1 MDIVVRG
8 LGFHV
13 PARVV
18 TNADLEA
25 MVETSDEWIVT
36 RTGIRERHVVSEGE
50 AASDLA
56 IPAAEQALAEAGL
69 TARDVTH
76 VVVATFTPDLVCPNC
91 ATTLAH
97 KMGMQGVMAIDVNAA
112 CSGYLNALQ
121 VGRGLACLVEKAVV
135 LVFGVDVLT
144 SRTNWEDRTT
154 CVLFGDGA
162 GAAVLTRAT
171 GSENEGLILGMEFC
185 CDGGVGESLTVIG
198 GGSRHPYRAGHVVG
212 PEYFVQ
218 MNGREVFKHAVRNM
232 DSICNKVL
240 ENCGKTLDEVDL
252 FIPHQANL
260 RIIEALGDRMGVPR
274 EKVFVNVDRFG
285 NTSAASVALAMG
297 EARRMG
303 RIKKGDLVLLTT
315 FGGGLTWGAGL
326 VQY

>member
-1 MDIVVRG
+1 MDIVIRG

-13 PARVV
+13 PQRVL

-36 RTGIRERHVVSEGE
+36 RTGIRERRIVSEGE
-50 AASDLA
+50 ASSDLA
-56 IPAAEQALAEAGL
+56 IPAVEHALKEAGV
-69 TARDVTH
+69 TVQEVTH
-76 VVVATFTPDLVCPNC
+76 VVVATLTPDLVCPNC
-91 ATTLAH
+91 ATTLAN
-97 KMGMQGVMAIDVNAA
+97 KMGMNGVMAVDVNAA
-112 CSGYLNALQ
+112 CSGYLNAMQL
-121 VGRGLACLVEKAVV
+121 GRGLVCLVENAVV
-135 LVFGVDVLT
+135 LVVAVDVLT

-162 GAAVLTRAT
+162 GAAVLTRA
-171 GSENEGLILGMEFC
+171 GGHEGEGLILDMEFR
-185 CDGGVGESLTVIG
+185 CDGSLGDHLTVIG
-198 GGSRHPYRAGHVVG
+198 GGSKHPYRTGHVVG

-232 DSICNKVL
+232 DTICNKVL
-240 ENCGKTLDEVDL
+240 ANCGKSLADVDI

-274 EKVFVNVDRFG
+274 DKVFVNVDRYG
-285 NTSAASVALAMG
+285 NTSAASVAIALAD
-297 EARRMG
+297 ARAQG
-303 RIKKGDLVLLTT
+303 RIRKGDLALLTT

-326 VQY
+326 VQF